1 MKKILFPLMFTSVLF
16 AQDYGLVI
24 TSSYEDRPASSL
36 PGTKVDAQNASKVA
50 SIFGFNLS
58 SNNTTYLINA
68 QASKEAIFKELD
80 NIAQK
85 VSSNDKVFIYY
96 SGHGSSGYY
105 KDKCESSLYPD
116 DGKDIYTTELNTL
129 LKQKYKKPNAVVVFL
144 DACHSGDF
152 PTSITSKSRTMA
164 KRSSTLKP
172 KVFAKTGAG
181 QCKPSHNNPDS
192 ITYMY
197 KSVRSIGNEEMLKN
211 NLLIISASRDSEV
224 SWDNPEMGG
233 VATNAILEC
242 STTNNQSNP
251 HDKIAIQE
259 LIGCAQQKIDNK
271 FSIDPTK
278 IQHIV
283 FDGIPTTPTSTNKAS
298 SFVTDI
304 MNHPEKIY
312 PLKVVAKDVISPN
325 QSANAE
331 ITSPIDGYLTVLDVD
346 MKNDKITN
354 FYTNLP
360 ITKNVPKAL
369 PAIVGAEVGK
379 TTLIAIVTSTPT
391 KDIESLMKNRV
402 VSKGS
407 TRALRVDSKNPNLHP
422 YGAGYIEVLVQ

>member
-1 MKKILFPLMFTSVLF
+1 MFTSVLF
-16 AQDYGLVI
+16 AQDYGLII
-24 TSSYEDRPASSL
+24 TSSYEDMQNSSL
-36 PGTKVDAQNASKVA
+36 PGTKLDANNALRMA
-50 SIFGFNLS
+50 SNFGFNLS
-58 SNNTTYLINA
+58 SNSITYLKNA
-68 QASKEAIFKELD
+68 QGSKEAIFQELD

-85 VSSNDKVFIYY
+85 VSSNDKIFIYY

-105 KDKCESSLYPD
+105 NDKCESSLYTAD
-116 DGKDIYTTELNTL
+116 HKDIYASELNTL
-129 LKQKYKKPNAVVVFL
+129 LKQKYKKPDAVVVFL

-152 PTSITSKSRTMA
+152 PVSLTSKSRTVA
-164 KRSSTLKP
+164 KRSSALKP
-172 KVFAKTGAG
+172 KFFAKTGAG
-181 QCKPSHNNPDS
+181 QCKPAHNNPES
-192 ITYMY
+192 PTYIY
-197 KSVRSIGNEEMLKN
+197 KSARSIGNEEMMKN
-211 NLLIISASRDSEV
+211 NLLIISAARDDEV
-224 SWDNPEMGG
+224 AWDNEATGG

-242 STTNNQSNP
+242 TTHNQADISN
-251 HDKIAIQE
+251 KIEMQQ
-259 LIGCAQQKIDNK
+259 LVGCSQQKIDNK

-283 FDGIPTTPTSTNKAS
+283 FDGIATTPTSTNKAS

-312 PLKVVAKDVISPN
+312 SLKVSAKDVISPN

-331 ITSPIDGYLTVLDVD
+331 ITSPIDGYLTVFDID
-346 MKNDKITN
+346 TKNDKIAN

-369 PAIVGAEVGK
+369 SAIVGAEVGK

-407 TRALRVDSKNPNLHP
+407 TRALRVEKSIDINAHP